1 MQRPRNVPQIGRGPQ
16 QFAKSS
22 LPPIASPMQMTS
34 APQIPIQVMQPPVNS
49 EPLDADDLAMEIYA
63 RLAVEHIAAMG
74 AKHDLAAL
82 RELAK
87 ASQAAAMAYFQELGV
102 QFQEQNTNG

>member
-1 MQRPRNVPQIGRGPQ
+1 MSQFRPAPGIARGPQ
-16 QFAKSS
+16 QFSRS
-22 LPPIASPMQMTS
+22 QMPPIASPLGPPPLVPPESAISEQMQ
-34 APQIPIQVMQPPVNS
+34 
-49 EPLDADDLAMEIYA
+49 DLAMEIYA